1 MAKEL
6 TVNLPNKPGQLALL
20 AETLGRAG
28 VNIQALSAA
37 TAGAKGVVRIVP
49 DEAAKAKRALKS
61 AKIRVT
67 SEREVLEIRL
77 RNKPGAL
84 ARVAKRLGKAK
95 VNIDSA
101 YLLAAD
107 RRRAVA
113 AIGVK
118 NLSAAKKALG
128 R

>member
-6 TVNLPNKPGQLALL
+6 TVSMPNKPGQLAAL
-20 AETLGRAG
+20 ADALGKAG
-28 VNIQALSAA
+28 VNIQALSAS
-37 TAGAKGVVRIVP
+37 TAAGKGVIRVVP
-49 DEAAKAKRALKS
+49 SDPAKAKRALKS
-61 AKIRVT
+61 AKIRV
-67 SEREVLEIRL
+67 SGERDVLEIRL
-77 RNKPGAL
+77 SNKPGAL

-101 YLLAAD
+101 YLLSAD

-113 AIGVK
+113 AIGVR
-118 NLSAAKKALG
+118 NMRAAKKALG

>member
-6 TVNLPNKPGQLALL
+6 TISLPNKPGQLALL
-20 AETLGRAG
+20 ADTLGKAG
-28 VNIQALSAA
+28 VNITALSAS
-37 TAGAKGVVRIVP
+37 TTGPKGVIRVVA
-49 DEAAKAKRALKS
+49 DEPGKAKRALKS

-67 SEREVLEIRL
+67 GERDVLEVRL

-107 RRRAVA
+107 RKRAVA

-118 NLSAAKKALG
+118 NMRAAKKALG

>member
-6 TVNLPNKPGQLALL
+6 TVSMPNKPGQLAAL
-20 AETLGRAG
+20 ADALGKAG

-37 TAGAKGVVRIVP
+37 TAGGKGIIRVVP
-49 DEAAKAKRALKS
+49 SDPGKAKRALKA
-61 AKIRVT
+61 AKIRV
-67 SEREVLEIRL
+67 SGERDVLEIRL
-77 RNKPGAL
+77 SNKPGAL

-101 YLLAAD
+101 YLLSAD

-113 AIGVK
+113 AIGVR
-118 NLSAAKKALG
+118 NMRAAKKALG

>member
-1 MAKEL
+1 MTKEL
-6 TVNLPNKPGQLALL
+6 TINLPNKPGQLAML
-20 AETLGRAG
+20 ADTLGKAG

-37 TAGAKGVVRIVP
+37 TTGSKGVIRVIP
-49 DEAAKAKRALKS
+49 DEPGKAKRALKA
-61 AKIRVT
+61 AKIRV
-67 SEREVLEIRL
+67 SGERDVLEVRL
-77 RNKPGAL
+77 RNKPGTL

-107 RRRAVA
+107 RKRAVA

-118 NLSAAKKALG
+118 NMRAAKKALG